1 MLAATWDASFLR
13 SMLSVEGM
21 KSKITKL
28 EATILGLGFIRA
40 GKGTIG
46 AGQDF

>member
-13 SMLSVEGM
+13 SMLSCEGM

-28 EATILGLGFIRA
+28 EATILIRACEGTIRA
-40 GKGTIG
+40 GP
-46 AGQDF
+46 DF

>member
-13 SMLSVEGM
+13 SMLSCEGI

-40 GKGTIG
+40 CEGTIR